1 MKMNPRIAAAAIMF
15 TAKVLL
21 PGAPALAAA
30 NSRDF
35 SLGVEGGF
43 GSGSDQAPSSGYGW
57 SDNDSRSGG
66 LVMDYGGP
74 VFGIRPSLLY
84 TQRDMTY
91 HAQTDTYDYT
101 TNTDVTS
108 DAVVHHQMTQLEVP
122 ILFRFSLPIE
132 PVRPMLLVGPRLM
145 LPLSDQT
152 SGSAYSDGY
161 ADQATPLGFTLGVG
175 MDVPMGKQVA
185 MVSAR
190 YDIGVDGLANG
201 TGGELKLMVGMGFE
215 LWHGNARS
223 AEARRGTRV
232 ERGLVSS
239 YQDLREL
246 RHMLKEGLISPEEY
260 QDARQEVKDRSGSHA
275 ADADMPPDP
284 AQPGIMPS
292 AQIAQGR
299 KLYEDGKFE
308 KAEAY
313 FRWLSEEKPHDA
325 EPLRYLGNCMWAQGQ
340 QQEAADI
347 LAKAADLDPQHPA
360 LKLWLKSQGY

>member
-1 MKMNPRIAAAAIMF
+1 MKMNPRITAAAILF
-15 TAKVLL
+15 AAKALL
-21 PGAPALAAA
+21 PGAPVLASA

-35 SLGVEGGF
+35 SLGIEAGAGT
-43 GSGSDQAPSSGYGW
+43 GNNQNSGEYSGMI
-57 SDNDSRSGG
+57 DNDSQSGG

-74 VFGIRPSLLY
+74 IFGIRPSVLY
-84 TQRDMTY
+84 THRDMTY
-91 HAQTDTYDYT
+91 HTYTYQWNNN
-101 TNTDVTS
+101 TNTDDIKTS
-108 DAVVHHQMTQLEVP
+108 DQRFEEDQLEIP
-122 ILFRFSLPIE
+122 LLFRVSLPIS
-132 PVRPMLLVGPRLM
+132 PVKPVLLIGPRLM
-145 LPLSDQT
+145 LPISGGDQVAGET
-152 SGSAYSDGY
+152 
-161 ADQATPLGFTLGVG
+161 DQSLPLGFTLGVG

-201 TGGELKLMVGMGFE
+201 TGGELKVMVGMGFD
-215 LWHGNARS
+215 LWHGKARS
-223 AEARRGTRV
+223 AQARRGRRS

-246 RHMLKEGLISPEEY
+246 RHMLKEGLISREEY
-260 QDARQEVKDRSGSHA
+260 QDARQEITDRSGSHA